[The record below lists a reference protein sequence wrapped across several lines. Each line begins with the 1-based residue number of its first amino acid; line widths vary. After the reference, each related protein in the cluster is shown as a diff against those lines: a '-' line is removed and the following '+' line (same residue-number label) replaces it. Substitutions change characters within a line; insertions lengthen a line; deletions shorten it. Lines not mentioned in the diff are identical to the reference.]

1 MKISLWWWKLWSN
14 VMVRRVPI
22 NQYHA
27 ILEAII
33 WWIGGSR
40 DGRGQNGQKRQK
52 ENDDWCMSTSRLLQ
66 FGMCVYPKLT
76 HWSMLFDTH
85 TWQIS
90 YFKLV
95 WERNCLP
102 YILCKGLYCSEIEHL
117 FSDSNC
123 LLFAIN
129 HEQIYQLHGAVW
141 QMSLNR
147 EFDSTITTKSGFLC
161 TSIKHSIYFI
171 HYCDVC
177 YNFKHYLF
185 FLKEIYRT
193 RIQLLLK
200 CSYPL
205 TCYFEVT

>member
-1 MKISLWWWKLWSN
+1 
-14 VMVRRVPI
+14 MVRRVLI

-27 ILEAII
+27 ILEVII

-40 DGRGQNGQKRQK
+40 DGKILKFVAERRQNGQKRQK

-66 FGMCVYPKLT
+66 FGVCAYPNLT

-85 TWQIS
+85 TWQIIS

-95 WERNCLP
+95 WERNCKSHLHFMQGIILLRDWASIFWFKLSYLP
-102 YILCKGLYCSEIEHL
+102 WIMNKST
-117 FSDSNC
+117 NC
-123 LLFAIN
+123 M
-129 HEQIYQLHGAVW
+129 G
-141 QMSLNR
+141 
-147 EFDSTITTKSGFLC
+147 EFDSTITTESGFLC

-171 HYCDVC
+171 HNCDVR
-177 YNFKHYLF
+177 YNFKQNLF
-185 FLKEIYRT
+185 FPKEIYRT